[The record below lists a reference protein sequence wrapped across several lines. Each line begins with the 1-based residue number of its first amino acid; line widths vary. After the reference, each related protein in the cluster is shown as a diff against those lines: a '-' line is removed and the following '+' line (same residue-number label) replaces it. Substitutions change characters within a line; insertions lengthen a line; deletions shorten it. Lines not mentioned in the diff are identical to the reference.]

1 MSWRVMV
8 DKTNRNSFNM
18 CKYFVSFGIRED
30 DKKEKEKKKGKKRKN
45 DRDKR

>member
-8 DKTNRNSFNM
+8 GKTNRNSFNM
-18 CKYFVSFGIRED
+18 CKYFATFGIRED